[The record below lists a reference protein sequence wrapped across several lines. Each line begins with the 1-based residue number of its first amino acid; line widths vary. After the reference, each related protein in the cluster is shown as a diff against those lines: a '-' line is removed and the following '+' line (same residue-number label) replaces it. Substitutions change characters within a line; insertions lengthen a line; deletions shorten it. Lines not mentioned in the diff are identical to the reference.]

1 MTLDENV
8 TIILSH
14 QLCDSDQ
21 EPTTM
26 WILLGVL
33 SHWVDGGSPFQGETF
48 LLITTL
54 MMTTRAMM
62 ISMSTSTSKW
72 SFITSLS
79 FCKNEN
85 DICAT
90 GHWQVGVFVWAEPGG
105 LQRPWGQHGLWWGA
119 YGPGGIRQT
128 NSKTLNTKIQTD
140 GAFVDQFLGFQLH
153 GHQQGHWHWGI
164 LPIYGRSADLS
175 TSSVDIAF

>member
-1 MTLDENV
+1 MTLYCHKMTLD
-8 TIILSH
+8 TICDNNLVISY

-21 EPTTM
+21 EPATM
-26 WILLGVL
+26 RILLGVL

-105 LQRPWGQHGLWWGA
+105 LQRAWGQHGLWWGA
-119 YGPGGIRQT
+119 YGPGENGLQ
-128 NSKTLNTKIQTD
+128 IQRHWKDTD
-140 GAFVDQFLGFQLH
+140 R
-153 GHQQGHWHWGI
+153 WGI
-164 LPIYGRSADLS
+164 CRSISRLS
-175 TSSVDIAF
+175 TTRSSTRALTLRHPTHIR